1 MQTSFF
7 LFTSQVRSSDRS
19 GKKKETLNASRFLP
33 TGRTGTAGRASH
45 QACGKPSIELKQ
57 AQALKPADDRRGREV
72 GCGRTSGSSR
82 TLQRDS
88 ARFALNSSG
97 LCSTK
102 RADRR
107 TRAAPSRKKQ
117 EEEPRCVPPRR
128 GLLACLYI
136 YMKPS
141 LCNLPLL
148 LSSPLLSLNFLLLL
162 LLPLW

>member
-1 MQTSFF
+1 VIDRVKRKKRSTRPGFF
-7 LFTSQVRSSDRS
+7 LRVGPGPRDALLIKLAESLRSSS
-19 GKKKETLNASRFLP
+19 SL
-33 TGRTGTAGRASH
+33 
-45 QACGKPSIELKQ
+45 Q

-82 TLQRDS
+82 ALQRDS

-117 EEEPRCVPPRR
+117 EEEPPRR
-128 GLLACLYI
+128 GLVACLYI